1 MVQGEKSM
9 NEEQIL
15 ELFKK
20 SGALLEGHFELRSG
34 LHSPVYFQCALVL
47 CWPNIA
53 EQLCSELGKNL
64 MSILPPTTQIDTVIS
79 PALGGIIVGHELG
92 RFLHA
97 RVVFTEK
104 EVDETGKNTVMALR
118 RFKLTKGERVVVAE
132 DVVTRGGRVEETIAV
147 VEQAGATVVAVAI
160 LVDRSGGKVKF
171 KYPSVSLLQIEPVV
185 YEPVNCPFCASG
197 IPFTHPGSLLIK
209 R

>member
-1 MVQGEKSM
+1 M
-9 NEEQIL
+9 NEQDIL

-47 CWPNIA
+47 CWPDIA
-53 EQLCSELGKNL
+53 ERLCSELGRKL
-64 MSILPPTTQIDTVIS
+64 MNILPGETRIDTVIS

-104 EVDETGKNTVMALR
+104 EIDETGKNVVMALR
-118 RFKLTKGERVVVAE
+118 RFNLTPGERVVVAE
-132 DVVTRGGRVEETIAV
+132 DVVTRGGRVEETIAI
-147 VEQAGATVVAVAI
+147 VERAGAVVTAVAV

-185 YEPVNCPFCASG
+185 YEPTACPLCASG
-197 IPFTHPGSLLIK
+197 IPLVHPGSL